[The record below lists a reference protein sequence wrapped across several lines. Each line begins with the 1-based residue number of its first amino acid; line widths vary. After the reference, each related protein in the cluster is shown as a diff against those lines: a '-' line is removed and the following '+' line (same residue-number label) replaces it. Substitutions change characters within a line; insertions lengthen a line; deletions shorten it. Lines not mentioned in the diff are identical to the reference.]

1 MSEFRQ
7 LSPTIPLDTEKG
19 LADAYF
25 IQDDGRDAV
34 TLFGVFVRETGEF
47 WWVPQTKVRL
57 ERNWST
63 GVRQEE
69 DRGKCA
75 SAVSAI
81 SPVIGFR

>member
-1 MSEFRQ
+1 MGELRQ

-34 TLFGVFVRETGEF
+34 TLFGVFVRATGEF
-47 WWVPQTKVRL
+47 WWVSQTKVRL

-69 DRGKCA
+69 DCGKCA
-75 SAVSAI
+75 SRLPLREDAT
-81 SPVIGFR
+81 RL